1 MLKSLALLIF
11 FAIAQAS
18 ELSIAVSKNVG
29 ELNPHLYS
37 PNEMFAQDMVYEGL
51 VKFGEDGKIHPL
63 LAKSWNVSE
72 DGRFYNFTLRE
83 DVNFSNGEKFD
94 AAAAK
99 ANFDA
104 ILANRK
110 RHAWLESANL
120 IRNVVVTDKFGIQ
133 IELEHAYNAMLKELS
148 LIRPFRF
155 IAPSSMIEG
164 GTKDGIKAPVGT
176 GAWKLVKSERGVY
189 DRFEINEN
197 FRGRKPV
204 LQAVTAKI
212 IPEPAIKVIA
222 LKTGEIDMIYGGE
235 QVGEQISFDTF
246 NELKKQFDS
255 SISKPLFTLV
265 LALNSNKFPTD
276 SLAVRKALNS
286 AVDKDLIVKE
296 VFFDTQPK
304 ADFLFDKNF
313 ENTDVNVSEYKFDIA
328 AANKILDDDG
338 WIKDEKNI
346 RYKDGKALKFEL
358 VYVGANAVQKS
369 IAEILQSE
377 FLKIGAIVELKADE
391 SSIFY
396 KRQRSGDF
404 GAIFNSTWGAPYD
417 PQGFLASMRLPA
429 HADYQAQLGLKDKAE
444 IDKKISEILKTTDEN
459 LRRKLTRE
467 TLVKLH
473 EEAIYIPITYET
485 NKALY
490 NKKVKNVKM
499 SIIKNHIPFDE
510 MSVR

>member
-1 MLKSLALLIF
+1 M
-11 FAIAQAS
+11 
-18 ELSIAVSKNVG
+18 
-29 ELNPHLYS
+29 
-37 PNEMFAQDMVYEGL
+37 
-51 VKFGEDGKIHPL
+51 
-63 LAKSWNVSE
+63 
-72 DGRFYNFTLRE
+72 
-83 DVNFSNGEKFD
+83 
-94 AAAAK
+94 
-99 ANFDA
+99 
-104 ILANRK
+104 
-110 RHAWLESANL
+110 
-120 IRNVVVTDKFGIQ
+120 
-133 IELEHAYNAMLKELS
+133 
-148 LIRPFRF
+148 
-155 IAPSSMIEG
+155 
-164 GTKDGIKAPVGT
+164 
-176 GAWKLVKSERGVY
+176 
-189 DRFEINEN
+189 
-197 FRGRKPV
+197 
-204 LQAVTAKI
+204 
-212 IPEPAIKVIA
+212 
-222 LKTGEIDMIYGGE
+222 
-235 QVGEQISFDTF
+235 
-246 NELKKQFDS
+246 
-255 SISKPLFTLV
+255 
-265 LALNSNKFPTD
+265 
-276 SLAVRKALNS
+276 AVRKALNS

-313 ENTDVNVSEYKFDIA
+313 ENTDVSVSEYKFDIT

-346 RYKDGKALKFEL
+346 RYKDGKPLKFEL

-377 FLKIGAIVELKADE
+377 FLKIGAVVELKADE

-429 HADYQAQLGLKDKAE
+429 HADYQAQLGLKDKAQ
-444 IDKKISEILKTTDEN
+444 IDKKINEILKTTDEN

-490 NKKVKNVKM
+490 SKKVKNVKM